1 MRLTKSQIDG
11 FSYAGDGKSRDV
23 RWDEKVPG
31 LGVRIYPSGRKA
43 FVLSYRAHGAKRLLT
58 LGDYGTL
65 TLETARKRAQ
75 QERAHI
81 LDGHDPVQQRRQ
93 TNAAPTVADLG
104 NDYLDR
110 HARPHKRAS
119 SVADDVDMLSQKVLP
134 ALGTKKVATVSRRD
148 IESLHQSLKGTP
160 YRANRVLALL
170 SKMFSL
176 AIHWGWRPD
185 NPVIGIPRFPEEK
198 RERWLNEEELAN
210 LLKVLSTHSNQR
222 AANAVRLLV
231 LTGSRRSEVLG
242 ATWEQ
247 FDLDRGVWTK
257 PSHQTKQNKTEHVPL
272 NDAARQLLAAMR
284 LADPAGAYL
293 FPGDRAGKPLQEIKN
308 FWRTVCSEAG
318 LSNVRVHDLRH
329 TFASHLVSS
338 GLSLEIVG
346 RLLGHSQAATT
357 KRYAHLADHPLR
369 EATNRYGAIIAG
381 SSRQGG

>member
-11 FSYAGDGKSRDV
+11 FSYGGDGKSRDV

-65 TLETARKRAQ
+65 TLETARKKAQ
-75 QERAHI
+75 QERAKV
-81 LDGHDPVQQRRQ
+81 LEGQDPLQERRQ
-93 TNAAPTVADLG
+93 TRAAPTVADLAK
-104 NDYLDR
+104 DYLER

-198 RERWLNEEELAN
+198 RERWLNEEELAK
-210 LLKVLSTHSNQR
+210 LLEVLSTHSNQR

-231 LTGSRRSEVLG
+231 LTGSRRSEVLS

-247 FDLDRGVWTK
+247 FDLSREVWTK
-257 PSHQTKQNKTEHVPL
+257 PSHQTKQNKTEHVPR
-272 NDAARQLLAAMR
+272 NKAALQLLTVMR
-284 LADPAGAYL
+284 LADPAGSYL
-293 FPGDRAGKPLQEIKN
+293 FPGDRAGKPLQDIKG
-308 FWRTVCSEAG
+308 FWSSVCATAG
-318 LSNVRVHDLRH
+318 LNNVRIHDLRH

-369 EATNRYGAIIAG
+369 EATNRFATIVA
-381 SSRQGG
+381 STKGGR

>member
-11 FSYAGDGKSRDV
+11 FSYAGNGKSRDV

-43 FVLSYRAHGAKRLLT
+43 FVLSYRVHGAKRLLT

-65 TLETARKRAQ
+65 TLETARKKAQ
-75 QERAHI
+75 QERAKV
-81 LDGHDPVQQRRQ
+81 LEGQDPLQERRQ
-93 TNAAPTVADLG
+93 TRAAPTVADLAK
-104 NDYLDR
+104 DYLER
-110 HARPHKRAS
+110 HARLHKRAS
-119 SVADDVDMLSQKVLP
+119 SVADDVDMLRQKALP

-148 IESLHQSLKGTP
+148 IESLHQALKGTP

-176 AIHWGWRPD
+176 AIRWDWRPD

-198 RERWLNEEELAN
+198 RERWLNEEELAK
-210 LLKVLSTHSNQR
+210 LLDVLSTHSNQR

-231 LTGSRRSEVLG
+231 LTGSRRSEVLS

-247 FDLDRGVWTK
+247 FDLSRGVWTK

-272 NDAARQLLAAMR
+272 NDAALQLLTAMR
-284 LADPAGAYL
+284 LADPAGSYL
-293 FPGDRAGKPLQEIKN
+293 FPGDSAGKPLQDIKG
-308 FWRTVCSEAG
+308 FWKSVCATAG
-318 LSNVRVHDLRH
+318 LNNVRIHDLRH

-346 RLLGHSQAATT
+346 RLLGHTQAATT

-369 EATNRYGAIIAG
+369 EATNRYAAIVAG
-381 SSRQGG
+381 PKGSR